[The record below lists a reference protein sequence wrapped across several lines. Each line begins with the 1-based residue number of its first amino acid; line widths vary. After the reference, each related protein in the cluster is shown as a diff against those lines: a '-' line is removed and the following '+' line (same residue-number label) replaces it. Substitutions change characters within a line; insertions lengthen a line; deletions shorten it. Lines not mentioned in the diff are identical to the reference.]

1 MRRDQE
7 FSTWARDETPGLLR
21 RAQLLCLDA
30 QLAEDLVQD
39 TLVKLY
45 VNWSRVD
52 TDANPVGYAHR
63 TMFHHFVSGRR
74 RRSSQERPVAEP
86 EDDDRTSPAPTDAV
100 DLRLDLGTALAS
112 LSAVERC
119 VVMARYVDDLSVADT
134 ARLFDRKESWVK
146 SITHEAVLK
155 LRRSPSLID
164 DLFPLNEGSPWS

>member
-1 MRRDQE
+1 VVRRDQE
-7 FSTWARDETPGLLR
+7 FSTWARDETPALLR
-21 RAQLLCLDA
+21 RARLLCLDA

-39 TLVKLY
+39 TLVRLY
-45 VNWSRVD
+45 LSWSRID
-52 TDANPVGYAHR
+52 RDANPVGYAHR

-86 EDDDRTSPAPTDAV
+86 EDRPGTARASSTDAV
-100 DLRLDLGTALAS
+100 NLRLDLRAALGS

-146 SITHEAVLK
+146 SVTHDAVLK

-164 DLFPLNEGSPWS
+164 DLSR